1 MRLIQSGPKTA
12 KIVIVGEAPGATEDS
27 TGIPF
32 HGASG
37 ELLDRML
44 SRVGIDRSACFVTNV
59 VHTRPPKN
67 DFDYFLRPKVRPEYA
82 LGVMQLKKDLDVI
95 RPNVVI
101 ALGGQALRALTS
113 KNSIDKWRG
122 SILESTLCKG
132 TKVIGT
138 YHPAYILR
146 IWDYK
151 CVAEF
156 DLKRAADEAATP
168 EIIRP
173 HRDFYLDPDAA
184 TRELLAREMESA
196 EWLSIDIECVSTPTG
211 WRLAC
216 VGFSDRPDR
225 AMVIPVRGDADIAIV
240 RRLCTSPARKVFQ
253 NGTFDCTVLK
263 QNGIEVTRFEWDTM
277 LAHHA
282 LYAESASGSDEMSAM
297 GGNKKGQTSAL
308 KKGLGFL
315 TSIYTKEPYYKDDG
329 KLWHETNDLQMFWRY
344 NALDAAVTREIRD
357 VQEVELREFGVV
369 PVFDHAMSLVR
380 PLMACTD
387 RGIRIDLDVRAQLTE
402 KYSAEIVRLQS
413 FLDAAAGGPVNV
425 KSSDQVMKLLYDVLK
440 LPPKRNRITGN
451 PTANKDAINEL
462 AQKHSHPVLLTILE
476 IRNRRD
482 FIERYLNA
490 AVDADGRMRCSFDIT
505 GTRSG
510 RLSSRQSIYGSGT
523 NLQNIPARK
532 PAGEAIRRMFV
543 ADPGKVFV
551 YRDYSQAEARV
562 VAYLSRCTGLIE
574 LFEDPSRDIH
584 TENAARIFGRKVARL
599 VADGGDVT
607 DDERYL
613 AKRVVHACNYG
624 MAAPRLVQVVNEDSK
639 DTGVTLTHA
648 QAQRLIDAYFMLYPE
663 IRENFWREVENE
675 LRYTRTLDTPF
686 GRKRTF
692 YGRWDDKLLREA
704 YSYKPQSTVG
714 DLGAKALVACYHAV
728 EQTIPGCELLL
739 NVHDSILMQCDVQLA
754 HRVAEAMERAM
765 AIPITVHGRTFTIP
779 TDCKVG
785 RNWAARHKKDPSQ
798 NPHGLVDI
806 KKWVDNY
813 SLIQA

>member
-27 TGIPF
+27 AGVPF
-32 HGASG
+32 IGTSG

-44 SRVGIDRSACFVTNV
+44 SRVGINRAECFVTNL

-67 DFDYFLRPKVRPEYA
+67 DFEYFLRPKIRPEYI
-82 LGVMQLKKDLDVI
+82 LGAVQLRKDLAEI
-95 RPNVVI
+95 KPNVVI
-101 ALGGQALRALTS
+101 ALGGQALKALTN
-113 KNSIDKWRG
+113 KDSIDKWRG
-122 SILESTLCKG
+122 SVIESTLLKG

-146 IWDYK
+146 IWDFK

-156 DLKRAADEAATP
+156 DLKRAAEESLHPAIVRP
-168 EIIRP
+168 ERN
-173 HRDFYLDPDAA
+173 FYLDPDGP
-184 TRELLAREMESA
+184 TREMLAREMECA
-196 EWLSIDIECVSTPTG
+196 EWLSIDIECVSTDNG

-216 VGFSDRPDR
+216 VGFSDRADR
-225 AMVIPVRGDADIAIV
+225 AMVIPVRSDSDIAII
-240 RRLCTSPARKVFQ
+240 RRLCGCDAKKVFQ

-282 LYAESASGSDEMSAM
+282 LYAESASGGDEMSAL
-297 GGNKKGQTSAL
+297 GGNKSKARSSAAL

-357 VQEVELREFGVV
+357 VQEREIREFGVE
-369 PVFDHAMSLVR
+369 PVLHHAMSLVR

-387 RGIRIDLDVRAQLTE
+387 RGIRIDLQTRSDLTVQYE
-402 KYSAEIVRLQS
+402 AEIVRLQA
-413 FLDAAAGGPVNV
+413 FLDKIAGQTVNV
-425 KSSDQVMKLLYDVLK
+425 KSSPQVMDLLYNVLK
-440 LPPKRNRITGN
+440 LPPKRNRLSGN

-462 AQKHSHPVLLTILE
+462 AQKHPHPVLLTILE

-482 FIERYLNA
+482 FIERYLSA
-490 AVDADGRMRCSFDIT
+490 AVDADSRMRCSFDIT

-551 YRDYSQAEARV
+551 YRDFSQAEARV
-562 VAYLSRCTGLIE
+562 VAYLSRCEGLIE
-574 LFEDPSRDIH
+574 LFSDPNRDVH
-584 TENAARIFGRKVARL
+584 TENAARIFGKPIDQVAPE
-599 VADGGDVT
+599 
-607 DDERYL
+607 ERYL

-624 MAAPRLVQVVNEDSK
+624 MGENRLVQVVNEDSK
-639 DTGVTLTHA
+639 DTGVTLTAA
-648 QAQRLIDAYFMLYPE
+648 QAKRLIEGYFMLYPE
-663 IRENFWREVENE
+663 IRETFWREVEHE
-675 LRYTRTLDTPF
+675 LRYSRTLNTPF

-704 YSYKPQSTVG
+704 YSYIPQSTVG
-714 DLGAKALVACYHAV
+714 DLGAKALVNCYHAV
-728 EQTIPGCELLL
+728 EGVIPGAELLL
-739 NVHDSILMQCDVQLA
+739 NVHDSILMQCDIQDVE
-754 HRVAEAMERAM
+754 RVAEGMERAM
-765 AIPITVHGRTFTIP
+765 AIPITVHGRTFTIA
-779 TDCKVG
+779 TDCKIG
-785 RNWAARHKKDPSQ
+785 RNWAARPKKDPTG
-798 NPHGLVDI
+798 NPDGLVDFD
-806 KKWVDNY
+806 KWMKLRANSELNY
-813 SLIQA
+813 